1 MEPNEKAEDLPMIVY
16 LKGDEDFASEF
27 SINAD
32 EAMSRLG
39 IKRSRLTQI
48 SGRELRVGKIRHDR
62 YIRPIYRVE
71 DIESYISWTRPTAS
85 HKKSSDLL
93 NQALEAIQTSLDST
107 LLEISKKMESLDLPK
122 NSSFDTLFRNSIMV
136 TKGLLQKFNE
146 AKREQSDQL
155 NRFDQKQLKSTN
167 KIKIDI
173 ERLSLLMVEAQ
184 STIDRIETI
193 LGLHSHENEEL
204 KALIKSCFK
213 QQNHTLQLRL
223 KELENHIQKSHDLI
237 GKANDNQIQTPRV
250 PRFRSHSR
258 LRLARY

>member
-1 MEPNEKAEDLPMIVY
+1 MEPNEKAEELPMIVY
-16 LKGDEDFASEF
+16 LKGDEDFANEF

-32 EAMSRLG
+32 EAMNRLG

-71 DIESYISWTRPTAS
+71 DIESYINWTRPTAS

-93 NQALEAIQTSLDST
+93 SQALETVQASLDST
-107 LLEISKKMESLDLPK
+107 LFEISKKMESLDLPK
-122 NSSFDTLFRNSIMV
+122 NSSFETLFRNSVMV
-136 TKGLLQKFNE
+136 TKGLLHKFNE
-146 AKREQSDQL
+146 GKREQSEQL
-155 NRFDQKQLKSTN
+155 NRFDQKHLKSTK
-167 KIKIDI
+167 KIKLDI
-173 ERLSLLMVEAQ
+173 KRLSLLVVEAQ

-213 QQNHTLQLRL
+213 QQNQTLQLCL
-223 KELENHIQKSHDLI
+223 KEFENHIQTSHDLI
-237 GKANDNQIQTPRV
+237 LQTNDNLRQTPRV
-250 PRFRSHSR
+250 PKFHSQSR